1 MHLALT
7 GRDRNALERVAA
19 GLSEAGD
26 PTPSG
31 PTAPT
36 VVLPADLTLPGVAAT
51 VVEGA
56 VAGLGGLD
64 VVVSNAG
71 AGWAGPMVDMTA
83 EDIDAL
89 IDLNLRAPAH
99 LARAALPHLLDK
111 GRGHLVFVGSIAGHL
126 GVPREVVYSAT
137 KAGLVGL
144 TDALRDELRGT
155 GVKVTLVSPGVVDTA
170 FFDRRNRP
178 YEREKP
184 RPVPAADVAGAVVD
198 CLEHGRPDA
207 VVPRWLSLPVR
218 IHGAAPHLYRSL
230 AARFA

>member
-1 MHLALT
+1 MRLALT
-7 GRDRNALERVAA
+7 GRDELALERVAA
-19 GLSEAGD
+19 GLSEAGGD
-26 PTPSG
+26 E
-31 PTAPT
+31 
-36 VVLPADLTLPGVAAT
+36 AT
-51 VVEGA
+51 VVIPGDLTRPGTPA
-56 VAGLGGLD
+56 TVVDTALAGLGGLD

-71 AGWAGPMVDMTA
+71 AGWAGPMVDMA
-83 EDIDAL
+83 PEDIDAL

-111 GRGHLVFVGSIAGHL
+111 GRGHLVFVGSIAGIL

-144 TDALRDELRGT
+144 SDALRDELRGS

-170 FFDRRNRP
+170 FFARRNRP
-178 YEREKP
+178 YERQKP
-184 RPVPAADVAGAVVD
+184 RPIPATDVAEAVVD

-207 VVPRWLSLPVR
+207 VVPGWLTLPVR
-218 IHGAAPHLYRSL
+218 LHGAAPHLYRSL